1 LITPNQQQTKQGD
14 KTYGTI
20 LMVCGGVLTITII
33 GAILGIPLLIL
44 GWFMRSRGVSNIATV
59 EAAYAEYIAGL

>member
-1 LITPNQQQTKQGD
+1 
-14 KTYGTI
+14 
-20 LMVCGGVLTITII
+20 MVCGGVLTITII